1 MKEKG
6 LNMASIK
13 QSNRR
18 NILKVLNNN
27 GPLSRKDIAELV
39 ELTPA
44 AVTILVNDMIEEGLI
59 KEVGQLVDNDSRVGR
74 KKILVDL
81 DYNFK
86 KVIGIIIGP
95 DNTGIGIADLKGD
108 IICEQELKTQPSLP
122 ATDFLKM
129 VAEECVQ
136 ILWKNNIMKGDIL
149 GVGVGIIGPVE
160 PKKGISKEVYGLWS
174 NPVPVKDILEENLE
188 LPVVLDNNVR
198 CLARAELNF
207 SAGISNGNILFIK
220 NGPGIGATVL
230 LNKEV
235 YYGTHNIAAE
245 IGHIIVKKNG
255 NLCRCNQRGCLE
267 AEASSE
273 AIINQAK
280 KALAAGETPAL
291 AQLCAGDQDRI
302 TLTEVF
308 AVLEKDDV
316 VAKIINQ
323 AVYYLA
329 IGIFN
334 AFQMYDPG
342 LVILYGPIF
351 SYQIFNQLLLRE
363 INQLNPCKNYHRF
376 IKFSKLS
383 SKKEYL
389 GGISLAISH
398 FYHNLR

>member
-1 MKEKG
+1 M
-6 LNMASIK
+6 
-13 QSNRR
+13 
-18 NILKVLNNN
+18 
-27 GPLSRKDIAELV
+27 
-39 ELTPA
+39 
-44 AVTILVNDMIEEGLI
+44 
-59 KEVGQLVDNDSRVGR
+59 
-74 KKILVDL
+74 
-81 DYNFK
+81 
-86 KVIGIIIGP
+86 
-95 DNTGIGIADLKGD
+95 
-108 IICEQELKTQPSLP
+108 
-122 ATDFLKM
+122 
-129 VAEECVQ
+129 
-136 ILWKNNIMKGDIL
+136 
-149 GVGVGIIGPVE
+149 
-160 PKKGISKEVYGLWS
+160 
-174 NPVPVKDILEENLE
+174 
-188 LPVVLDNNVR
+188 
-198 CLARAELNF
+198 
-207 SAGISNGNILFIK
+207 
-220 NGPGIGATVL
+220 
-230 LNKEV
+230 NKEV

-291 AQLCAGDQDRI
+291 AQLCAKDQDGI
-302 TLTEVF
+302 TLNKVF
-308 AVLEKDDV
+308 TVLEKDDV

-383 SKKEYL
+383 SKKEYV